1 MMRRTT
7 YTSKRIIKMLFGIL
21 TILLLSTQEIW
32 GQTYSIDLYAQNYAG
47 GSGTKNDP
55 YLISNDKELA
65 KLARDVNNG
74 NTSQA
79 FLGKYFKLTA
89 DIDLSGGIW
98 MPIGKY
104 YNYGNGNGNNRL
116 FFGKFDGNGHVI
128 KNMHIQ
134 WEGTDAW
141 SAWGLFS
148 TLQGSSSTNLTTV
161 TNLII
166 ENAVVE
172 KKPGFKPYGPGYN
185 VGVVAGEIYGNT
197 ELSNIIIRGSEIKD
211 NDETYE
217 INNESKIG
225 GISGNVQTDSKNET
239 FRIFNIAADT
249 KINMLKN
256 TSVFNNKF
264 HIAQGFGRFSYD
276 MKGGDNIIEPTNIYL
291 FGNGLNIENTSTNI
305 NKGGITANCQNE
317 NNAKKY
323 TSTWYYTQDVTGGK
337 NLGIKVNAATFAN
350 DFVDKAN
357 TLITTK
363 SLEEDK
369 NPWTFTNGALN
380 MYSKIDVSLV
390 ENTYNRNDL
399 QVSYT
404 LTSNQ
409 FKDEYT
415 FSWTVEGEAITPNKG
430 SNGKTIT
437 LPLSNKKRTGVVIIT
452 NGNTGSVIL
461 KKHFEIKPK
470 YYSIDL
476 YADSYSGGTGTKE
489 DPIIISSDLE
499 LAKLARDVETWQ
511 MKDSKYFKL
520 ANDISL
526 DKGLWMPIG
535 NTKYSWAFF
544 KGKFD
549 GDGHTI
555 DNMHICWKD
564 NSGSWGAWGLFSV
577 LNGQAS
583 DEARVCRITNLIIDN
598 AVVEKEEGYM
608 PVGNG
613 LNIGIL
619 AGELAG
625 GNSEISNI
633 IIRNSKIT
641 DNKETYTTPEI
652 AVGGIV
658 GKAVD
663 GQIYRIYNLSS
674 EADINMFDHASLKS
688 GNTCL
693 AEGIGYYGVVNNSN
707 SFVILPTNIY
717 VHGKVSTAN
726 NRCKVG
732 EVVGNRNVNAE
743 SGETATWYYAN
754 KTNSSSSN
762 IATNGTQKSEVDFA
776 TTFASQNNLYISA
789 NNFQDKLNW
798 SYTSGTGFNFGSTKL
813 TVKRGYNTIIT
824 AETIEGNAG
833 NEKYFWYTSSD
844 KKNWT
849 LQNENNAYNDF
860 SISLE
865 DYDQFVYALLE
876 DGSSQSGVAKIDARK
891 VDAVMKTNEETNTLY
906 IEITNNIWENNDKL
920 NVTYSWVKNGK
931 EETVAPTFDKSSL
944 APTDKLS
951 CHVIVTTKDGV
962 ELLNKWLVY
971 AKSVVYLCPAGV
983 TVTTADGKTIS
994 YNAGD
999 DSNDGLTPATAVRT
1013 WKGAYS
1019 KLTVKGSWDDN
1030 TIVLMGKSDQSVTND
1045 GSDGFPNNN
1054 DYYSSSE
1061 KWENAKASSPFFRNT
1076 TITGSWDG
1084 VDYKGVIE
1092 MYGGHYRNHS
1102 IAIFG
1107 DTRFQ
1112 YLAFNRNPNNTEGDY
1127 FDILY
1132 CQFYNLEMGEGIQMT
1147 NYQKMYQ
1154 GDGTIKGAVS
1164 TSFQIFGGFMDD
1176 NRFSPLSTEGNL
1188 KKMDDALPHG
1198 REGFKIKIKSGHFST
1213 ICVGGRQTT
1222 DNRNGVM
1229 GSPNMPIKCTIDVDI
1244 DRNFNDNHN
1253 ENNSDLDVA
1262 VVLAGNHEGAM
1273 VGDVDIIIKSGKI
1286 GRVVNGSLGARRN
1299 TSNYNAPYN
1308 TYMGRANIL
1317 IDPEHSE
1324 NNNNTDINSRVEITE
1339 IYGGSTGRGFQG
1351 GQWIENPFYGYS
1363 TITIKGGTFLIPTK
1377 CTPEEIFSGI
1387 YGAGAGG
1394 MNGIGDDTNH
1404 TTDERIPYWTNSSTK
1419 SVMAFGNYYTAK
1431 NNLCMYKCY
1440 NADTHTYTEV
1450 DPRLTNN
1457 KIIIEGGIFGS
1468 ETRKID
1474 GIYGGGSGYMSKD
1487 LWIADS
1493 KPSTYGGNIYGKAG
1507 ETVTSLTING
1517 GEFYCKNGIFA
1528 GGRGTDYY
1536 YATKAYNGNP
1546 DDYQELGKIYG
1557 NVELT
1562 INGGKF
1568 HCPIFGGGYGVADAK
1583 LLNSN
1588 NINTLENMARLY
1600 GSSTVKINGGT
1611 FFENIYGG
1619 GDMAVVEKGTNVI
1632 ISDRADIR
1640 ADVFAGGNGRI
1651 KRADTDYTINNN
1663 TWHPEKV
1670 GKVLGNT
1677 NLTFFG
1683 STKVAPY
1690 IYGDIY
1696 GGGNLAQVEGD
1707 THINMYAANFA
1718 GEIFGGGKGRIT
1730 DNNGKELYTYADV
1743 TGNTFVSLAKDQ
1755 GVQINDKEKEEDNY
1769 SINVIWNKK
1778 LDSTK
1783 ENFIEWDTNKAKF
1796 FADGKFLNPHNIYG
1810 GGNLACNVTGKA
1822 TLNIQKGMTPFSLLK
1837 TTEWKV
1843 AYDDNNNPHFS
1854 VFGGGYGLNTTVD
1867 NTDVTV
1873 NVEGDYSVYDAEIED
1888 DTEQLSKGQTPLRAK
1903 SDMNVFDNSK
1913 GIPNFTILAVLGGGY
1928 AGTVDNDA
1936 KVTIDGKTFIH
1947 RVYGGGFGDPKSTS
1961 NNETGKIGGNTEVYV
1976 KGGNIYGDVFGGGA
1990 GVKPKKD
1997 ASSTYTYFT
2006 NVAKVYETTKVEVS
2020 DDAHVYGNVYGGGDM
2035 ANIGSYET
2043 HDNPEAYF
2051 GNKPKSISTF
2061 DQTNGKFISYEATDY
2076 KSFVNIIGGNIF
2088 GEIFAGGKGLKKAE
2102 APEYNKV
2109 GRINGNTILHIANTN
2124 EAGMERIT
2132 PMVWNRVY
2140 GGCAYGV
2147 VDGNTLVHVEGGM
2160 LGLNIFGGG
2169 YGDIPITN
2177 DKTDDNSGQSTASST
2192 LEQVL
2197 GKKDTKNEGTYAC
2210 ILGNTKVQIDGGEWL
2225 WDRKADKN
2233 GNITTWL
2240 DVQSDSEKVC
2250 ENLDEFK
2257 DIIYAIH
2264 NANTLGEITNAKAK
2278 AAMSRIINNKDTKEF
2293 FELTDGDFGS
2303 ASFSKNHNI
2312 FGGGNRA
2319 CYVGYDINGNST
2331 GDGTGE
2337 AIVEI
2342 NHSPVTEIIGANGKS
2357 LNILDFTTLQGLC
2370 WYLAEKNSNNP
2381 QFSVF
2386 GAGYGANTKVR
2397 NAKVYAQAGA
2407 MIEENGTPNKING
2420 KYFRYASQEED
2431 RLKYTNFETNLYID
2445 YMAVSKED
2453 KKLYYGSVDGTSDD
2467 ADTFRRYYNTRMAW
2481 ILGIP
2486 GFTFQE
2492 IHGGGFSGYVKEDT
2506 YVETNNQLTCYNIY
2520 GGGLGALPYGTLNE
2534 TTDKDNHYDFGSVG
2548 GNSKV
2553 FFKSGNVARNVYGG
2567 GAGIESIRVSGNNIV
2582 SLDSKTG
2589 SIIDFPDMA
2598 RVKGKTEVHIYGE
2611 NVGVPPLVIDRTVI
2625 MGNVYGGGDVAN
2637 VGLNTQKA
2645 TAKKIDDAESL
2656 SPSNFTSFVNV
2667 RGGTILS
2674 KIFAGGNGRT
2684 ADVCGDYTKL
2694 GGIYGNACVVTGRP
2708 VMTYPYNEF
2717 ATGSTTEYTS
2727 TSLNPSEEKY
2737 LVNPDATVNKDLMPS
2752 IMNSIYGGGQNGT
2765 VYGNTL
2771 VAIKDGALY
2780 YNIFGGGWGDEETNT
2795 SANITGN
2802 TNLSITGGQ
2811 AMLTSYWSTTMR
2823 NWEPATIVG
2832 DKTYSPQY
2840 IPATQKFKVNH
2851 NIYGGGDKTCVVGEK
2866 DKDGNLVENSG
2877 NTYIK
2882 LEKGLLH
2889 DNTQLLSG
2897 VSTTQFF
2904 NSNEWKEIFNKVG
2917 SPHFCVF
2924 GGGFG
2929 EKTFVLNDSHIE
2941 VAMEARGSINK
2952 GNDIIKGEEHKH
2964 FFSDYSMM
2972 DIVGGGFSG
2981 QVNGTTH
2988 IYGAGGASCRRVFG
3002 GGFYSSVK
3010 ATDINI
3016 KAIDCHDIF
3025 GGGFMGD
3032 VEKET
3037 KVVIGS
3043 QDSKTSTFG
3052 NDDIYIHGNVY
3063 GGNDVSGAVNIVLDS
3078 NGYFKD
3084 NGGTGTNV
3092 NIYGGHI
3099 YGDVYGAGNGNYLYA
3114 LDKKGNKKVTVNEYY
3129 PVNPND
3135 SESETI
3141 PLVYTVPMRETM
3153 PSYMAASDAAK
3164 IVNINS
3170 WRPITNKVNIDI
3182 KGNSTSDII
3191 TIDGDVYGGGN
3202 SASVK
3207 KVHDYDSDNQEG
3219 AIKINI
3225 GNNVNIRSVF
3235 MGCNGEALFAKSE
3248 DNDFMNKFQK
3258 LNGDVENGKELNLAD
3273 TIDWINDPSNKGIST
3288 IYLSTENAQRPLVY
3302 PHLLDLYFQSVETDI
3317 QGQLTWNG
3325 SESGDGLTNC
3335 NIGTFCC
3342 GGNRGNMSVYPN
3354 SVGNVVDYTF
3364 PAGLVITNKIVG
3376 GCNNANYNYKD
3387 LVTHEG
3393 GYLLGNTHSEY
3404 PFIKLTI
3411 KNKFEPKEDNN
3422 AYIGGN
3428 VYGGCYQA
3436 GTVRGDISVILQSDM
3451 LEGKSKEKLDNSND
3465 FLSSKPQYS
3474 ALNVYGAGYGME
3486 SYVYGNT
3493 DVRVAEGMK
3502 CDTVS
3507 TTSDIFNA
3515 SGVSANFV
3523 YGGGQQGNVIG
3534 VTNVDVLNGHIY
3546 KSVTGGSYSGYVWGS
3561 TQVKVGYPIYY
3572 KVKDKQSGIYLLNR
3586 SDKNNKF
3593 IDHEGNTETGAI
3605 LSDLASETIKQ
3616 DIKLIAGDI
3625 ISQAV
3630 YESIIG
3636 KQGLTTEF
3644 VKNDCFEKCISK
3656 PASPLTWNDINIK
3669 IGEAVYGG
3677 GYSVAQGTSV
3687 LANDSTVL
3695 KYTDR
3700 YNIDKAF
3707 TTENSRLV
3715 DLAELPNG
3723 TTKGFGGNTT
3733 ILVADN
3739 SNPSSTR
3746 DHITI
3751 SHQEM
3756 KSIVLPKG
3764 TDLFGY
3770 YYKDKNGN
3778 YRYISLQD
3786 HYFYGGGEEYAKPEE
3801 QGTDKNIY
3809 VYDSEGGIFGDGH
3822 QSYAEG
3828 FRSADLTGY
3837 GFAGTTI
3844 NKPKIINTFQRMDI
3858 LRLEDNCF
3866 NVLGARDYATN
3877 VTNKTPYSIAR
3888 VGEIQMF
3895 AKNIALKG
3903 NKLQGK
3909 TVNRA
3914 RNYMGLANNIHYVG
3928 AVTSNV
3934 PFNEASK
3941 EAWRNDTGEIPASGD
3956 YANKSYLE
3964 VKQSYIDQYKKDTD
3978 EATFQKRNEGTAK
3991 NMIGIA
3997 SGYALK
4003 IQNVQELYDANKK
4016 IVDKIYYGPIYG
4028 VIEMNLIDVREDEG
4042 GGYVYADNVHKRD
4055 NGNNPDFL
4063 ETTGNFV
4070 FPYDAKQNRY
4080 IVDDCFPTGFS
4091 GLKTNDPDSE
4101 IDVHYWYVTGFN
4113 YYYNAHITCFTYKD
4127 AMKFN
4132 NDNSD
4137 GLTVLAGLK
4146 PNQPVTVHSWKMR
4159 SGHPD
4164 NKNDYSCDLEYRNY
4178 LPGKTEGNVDIDN
4191 EDVAGKYTLRV
4202 GGSSSY
4208 TYSNPEASDTE
4219 DANKGFAAVLPMNAT
4234 GAFDS
4239 NNYIRQA
4246 LPSELNNGDAKI
4258 SFELSD
4264 NVNNT
4269 TTEYFNKHLSKK
4281 CLATL
4286 ILKAP
4291 AYSKYNSEK
4300 DNKPIISKVATSTF
4314 FTLSATGNYE
4324 KVENN
4329 TNLSEGKD
4337 YYIKNGIE
4345 GEYAKVNNTTK
4356 IFKKNTDGYAPV
4368 NNIKDVIA
4376 GENYFCE
4383 VPRIYTYTIYLTIE
4397 YVQGPN
4403 INGNITVDNCA
4414 LPGEMIRLKK
4424 NNVTIAADQAFS
4436 ANGYYWRIG
4445 KRKKNADG
4453 KWEFEDNTEWNITKK
4468 AAGYDTYKQGDA
4480 KTAEGLFKNCKYD
4493 KTNDYLDIPA
4503 YYFMNGY
4510 GVQLGI
4516 TMNGLDKIFTVDM
4529 DNDNEFLIHN
4539 YHRMNPHKEGLDLHL
4554 AEAIKRAKEEKD
4566 VATGTTTVPFAEP
4579 RIYISDL
4586 SDLTAFINFIDTIGA
4601 DGKAPRYGA
4610 NAQFVL
4616 QKDLTV
4622 PSDFVCGTGIF
4633 HGIFHGNGH
4642 VIHGLPQDKSLL
4654 AENQGQIYN
4663 LGLESGN
4670 IAAKGSTNGGA
4681 YHCCFEQNPSSSP
4694 SSSEA
4699 SSSLSDGVSTPFAPI
4714 VYRMDGSAD
4723 THYTSDD
4730 FKYGRVAYDL
4740 NEYYLRARYSNEATN
4755 PDDMKALKYVYD
4767 YYANGDYQYANRTD
4781 AITGKNTGITYLRT
4795 GLDSDLPNYEQAE
4808 TRHNQAHDIDKAR
4821 VKAGSSSASSSSP
4834 SSSTP
4839 SSSSPSSAPSSSSPS
4854 SFDGVS
4860 TPFAYEPLFDANH
4873 AATTLAASNIMND
4886 FIFWGQKLQATP
4898 ESCPQAIESHQNC
4911 YMTNRVY
4918 RTAGYYG
4925 DTKLDAFHY
4934 NAYNYLGGTM
4944 TTYVHQPSITAIDFT
4959 CKGDISKATK
4969 TINGIFYPP
4978 VDDNAKVFSDF
4989 SVKNDVTKNLL
5000 VYTNNNVDID
5010 SDTEAYDV
5018 VNKYLR
5024 YNESTRESLIKGH
5037 HVFTNTEGF
5046 TTAFLHLVERTAD
5059 NKNSEGGI
5067 CENNNFCAPLPFTVT
5082 NRAWYVRKPQQYAND
5097 NTGAWEG
5104 ICLPFTV
5111 HKVVAS
5117 INGEITH
5124 FYGIPTTDEL
5134 STPALNTHTLHHE
5147 YWLRGL
5153 TTVGKDGTDIAATFQ
5168 RPGLTS
5174 DGLFMPI
5181 AESSGSTSAGS
5192 SSPSAGS
5199 GSTSAGSGSPSL
5211 SEGVSYTFAT
5221 PFFID
5226 TYESRLYNKDANPY
5240 YAAPHTYSNYPLL
5253 TSEVPYIVRFP
5264 GDGYYEFD
5272 LSSKFYN
5279 DILGKSEPEQTVA
5292 FNAYGYEN
5300 METSYGSITIPV
5312 TKQMATTKDGYTHCG
5327 TFAAKDIKKD
5337 AIYSMNDKGNAF
5349 ISETSTATSIMP
5361 FRTYMTAK
5369 TTKAKALSYAPSMI
5383 KIAESTGIDKIT
5395 PEIGVADKD
5404 DATGSYLIVRPI
5416 NNNKVRIESNISTTI
5431 YVYTITG
5438 QLYRILDVIPG
5449 NSVYSG
5455 FQQGAYIFGKA
5466 KIMVQ

>member
-1854 VFGGGYGLNTTVD
+1854 VFGGGYGLNTTVG

-2210 ILGNTKVQIDGGEWL
+2210 ILGNTKVQIDGGAWL
-2225 WDRKADKN
+2225 WDRTADKN

-2293 FELTDGDFGS
+2293 FEMKDGDFGS

-2319 CYVGYDINGNST
+2319 CYVGYGIDGNST

-2357 LNILDFTTLQGLC
+2357 LDILDFTTLQGLC

-2386 GAGYGANTKVR
+2386 GAGYGVNTKVR
-2397 NAKVYAQAGA
+2397 NAEVYAQAGA
-2407 MIEENGTPNKING
+2407 MIEQNGNPYKIDG
-2420 KYFRYASQEED
+2420 KKYRYASQEED
-2431 RLKYTNFETNLYID
+2431 RLKYTNFETNLYMD

-2492 IHGGGFSGYVKEDT
+2492 IHGGGFSGYVDEDT
-2506 YVETNNQLTCYNIY
+2506 YVEANNQLACYNIY
-2520 GGGLGALPYGTLNE
+2520 GGGLGAMPYGTLNE
-2534 TTDKDNHYDFGSVG
+2534 NKDKDNDYDFGSVG
-2548 GNSKV
+2548 GDSKV
-2553 FFKSGNVARNVYGG
+2553 FIKSGNVASNVYGG
-2567 GAGIESIRVSGNNIV
+2567 GAGIESIRVSGDNIV
-2582 SLDSKTG
+2582 SLDSKAG

-2598 RVKGKTEVHIYGE
+2598 RVKGKTEVHVYGE

-2637 VGLNTQKA
+2637 VGLDDQKA
-2645 TAKKIDDAESL
+2645 TAEKIDVAKSL
-2656 SPSNFTSFVNV
+2656 TPSNFTSFVNV

-2674 KIFAGGNGRT
+2674 KIFAGGKGRT

-2727 TSLNPSEEKY
+2727 TSLNPSEQKY
-2737 LVNPDATVNKDLMPS
+2737 LVNPDATVNKDLMPN
-2752 IMNSIYGGGQNGT
+2752 IMNSVYGGGQNGT
-2765 VYGNTL
+2765 IYGNTL

-2780 YNIFGGGWGDEETNT
+2780 YNVFGGGWGDEETNT

-2851 NIYGGGDKTCVVGEK
+2851 NIYGGGDKTCVVGER
-2866 DKDGNLVENSG
+2866 DKDGNLVANSG

-2889 DNTQLLSG
+2889 DNTQLLPG

-2904 NSNEWKEIFNKVG
+2904 SSNEWKEIFNKVG

-2929 EKTFVLNDSHIE
+2929 EKTFVLSDSHIE

-2952 GNDIIKGEEHKH
+2952 GNDIIKGEEYKH

-2988 IYGAGGASCRRVFG
+2988 INGAGGASCRRVLG

-3182 KGNSTSDII
+3182 KGNSTSDMI

-3202 SASVK
+3202 SASVQK
-3207 KVHDYDSDNQEG
+3207 SDNQVG

-3288 IYLSTENAQRPLVY
+3288 IYLSIENAQRPLVY

-3317 QGQLTWNG
+3317 QGKLTWNG

-3335 NIGTFCC
+3335 TIGTFCC

-3411 KNKFEPKEDNN
+3411 KNQFKPKEDNN

-3436 GTVRGDISVILQSDM
+3436 GTVRGDIVIDFQSDM

-3572 KVKDKQSGIYLLNR
+3572 KVKDKQSGIYLLDR
-3586 SDKNNKF
+3586 TDKNNKY
-3593 IDHEGNTETGAI
+3593 IDREGNTESGAI
-3605 LSDLASETIKQ
+3605 LSNLASESIKQ
-3616 DIKLIAGDI
+3616 NIKLIAGDI

-3636 KQGLTTEF
+3636 KQGLTEEF
-3644 VKNDCFEKCISK
+3644 VKDNCFEKCVSS
-3656 PASPLTWNDINIK
+3656 PESPLTWDDINIK

-3687 LANDSTVL
+3687 LANDTTVL
-3695 KYTDR
+3695 KYTDK

-3707 TTENSRLV
+3707 TPNNTRLV
-3715 DLAELPNG
+3715 GLDELPNK
-3723 TTKGFGGNTT
+3723 TTEGFGGNTT

-3739 SNPSSTR
+3739 SDPSSTR

-3756 KSIVLPKG
+3756 KSIVLPNG

-3770 YYKDKNGN
+3770 YYKDKKGN

-4345 GEYAKVNNTTK
+4345 GEYAKVNTTTK
-4356 IFKKNTDGYAPV
+4356 IFKKDADGYAPV
-4368 NNIKDVIA
+4368 NIKDVIA

-4453 KWEFEDNTEWNITKK
+4453 KWEFEDKTEWDITKK

-4633 HGIFHGNGH
+4633 QGIFHGNGH

-4740 NEYYLRARYSNEATN
+4740 NEYYLRARYSNDATK

-4834 SSSTP
+4834 SS
-4839 SSSSPSSAPSSSSPS
+4839 
-4854 SFDGVS
+4854 FDGVS
-4860 TPFAYEPLFDANH
+4860 TPFAYEPLFDDNH

-4886 FIFWGQKLQATP
+4886 FIFWGEKLQATP

-4959 CKGDISKATK
+4959 CKGDISKSTGK
-4969 TINGIFYPP
+4969 INGIFYPP

-4989 SVKNDVTKNLL
+4989 SVKDDVTKNLL

-5010 SDTEAYDV
+5010 NDTEAYDV
-5018 VNKYLR
+5018 VNNYLR

-5124 FYGIPTTDEL
+5124 FYGIPTDDEL
-5134 STPALNTHTLHHE
+5134 STPSLNTHTLHHE

-5153 TTVGKDGTDIAATFQ
+5153 TTVGKNGTDIAATFQ

-5174 DGLFMPI
+5174 DGLFMPK

-5199 GSTSAGSGSPSL
+5199 GSTSTGSGSPSL

>member
-1 MMRRTT
+1 MQQTK
-7 YTSKRIIKMLFGIL
+7 YASKRLIKMLLGIL
-21 TILLLSTQEIW
+21 TILLMSTQEIW
-32 GQTYSIDLYAQNYAG
+32 GQDKYYSIDLYAQNFAG
-47 GSGTKNDP
+47 GSGTQNDP
-55 YLISNDKELA
+55 YLISNDMELA

-74 NTSQA
+74 NTMQA

-134 WEGTDAW
+134 WEGKDAW

-148 TLQGSSSTNLTTV
+148 TLQGASSTNLTTV

-166 ENAVVE
+166 KNATVE
-172 KKPGFKPYGPGYN
+172 KKPDFKPYGPGYN
-185 VGVVAGEIYGNT
+185 VGVVAGELYPNV
-197 ELSNIIIRGSEIKD
+197 ELSNIIIRGSVITD

-217 INNESKIG
+217 INNETKIG
-225 GISGNVQTDSKNET
+225 GIAGNIQNDGTY
-239 FRIFNIAADT
+239 RIFNIAADT
-249 KINMLKN
+249 QINMLKN
-256 TSVFNNKF
+256 TGVYNDKF
-264 HIAQGFGRFSYD
+264 CIAQGFGSFSYD
-276 MKGGDNIIEPTNIYL
+276 MNGSGNSIQPTNIYL
-291 FGNGLNIENTSTNI
+291 FGNGLNVESSNSETNKNI
-305 NKGGITANCQNE
+305 KKGGITANCQKQE
-317 NNAKKY
+317 NANRY
-323 TSTWYYTQDVTGGK
+323 TSTWYYTTSVDGGK
-337 NLGIKVNAATFAN
+337 NLGTQETDAAFKGEFA
-350 DFVDKAN
+350 KIAN
-357 TLITTK
+357 EFITKNNLTK
-363 SLEEDK
+363 EKTTWYFNNNNISMNK
-369 NPWTFTNGALN
+369 NQ
-380 MYSKIDVSLV
+380 DVYVV
-390 ENTYNRNDL
+390 ENYNRNDYN
-399 QVSYT
+399 VSFSIEGISPETDYT
-404 LTSNQ
+404 
-409 FKDEYT
+409 YT
-415 FSWTVEGEAITPNKG
+415 WKVDNKEITPLEG
-430 SNGKTIT
+430 GKSIS
-437 LPLSNKKRTGVVIIT
+437 LELSNKKRVGVVTIT
-452 NGNTGSVIL
+452 DSKTQKVVMTKNFVIN
-461 KKHFEIKPK
+461 PK

-476 YADSYSGGTGTKE
+476 YADNYAQGSGSET
-489 DPIIISSDLE
+489 DPYIISNDLE
-499 LAKLARDVETWQ
+499 LAKLAYDVNKGTATAG
-511 MKDSKYFKL
+511 KYFKL
-520 ANDISL
+520 SNDINL
-526 DKGLWMPIG
+526 DKALWIPIG
-535 NTKYSWAFF
+535 STNYEEKYFN
-544 KGKFD
+544 GKFD
-549 GDGHTI
+549 GDGYSI
-555 DNMHICWKD
+555 DNMRILWAD
-564 NSGSWGAWGLFSV
+564 TNNDWSTWGLFSAIKGTAD
-577 LNGQAS
+577 N
-583 DEARVCRITNLIIDN
+583 EANFCRITNLIMDHALI
-598 AVVEKEEGYM
+598 EKEPNTNQTEKSG
-608 PVGNG
+608 
-613 LNIGIL
+613 NIGVL
-619 AGELAG
+619 LGEVLSTG
-625 GNSEISNI
+625 YSEISNI
-633 IIRNSKIT
+633 IVRNSVIT
-641 DNKETYTTPEI
+641 DNNESYKRKQFR
-652 AVGGIV
+652 VGGII
-658 GKAVD
+658 GNLED
-663 GQIYRIYNLSS
+663 NHITRLFNLSAQVEIKMLS
-674 EADINMFDHASLKS
+674 NATLSDKCYM
-688 GNTCL
+688 
-693 AEGIGYYGVVNNSN
+693 AEGIGHYGAPKTS
-707 SFVILPTNIY
+707 SSYAIPLTNIY
-717 VHGKVSTAN
+717 VHGSIETTINSNNCYIGGVIGNNAN
-726 NRCKVG
+726 N
-732 EVVGNRNVNAE
+732 NNIT
-743 SGETATWYYAN
+743 STSSTWYYTEAVN
-754 KTNSSSSN
+754 VATTNVVN
-762 IATNGTQKSEVDFA
+762 YGTKQPLSDFA
-776 TTFASQNNLYISA
+776 NIFAVNCNSYIAEKNIDGKSVWTYI
-789 NNFQDKLNW
+789 NSIGFKFSFTRL
-798 SYTSGTGFNFGSTKL
+798 TVERGFNAE
-813 TVKRGYNTIIT
+813 IT
-824 AETIEGNAG
+824 AETVKGNVA
-833 NEKYFWYTSSD
+833 NEKYFWYTSAD
-844 KKNWT
+844 KKIWE
-849 LQNENNAYNDF
+849 LQNKDAASNPF
-860 SISLE
+860 TLPRK
-865 DYDQFVYALLE
+865 DYDQYVYAELA
-876 DGSSQSGVAKIDARK
+876 DGSSRSGIIKIEAVRVEAKLIS
-891 VDAVMKTNEETNTLY
+891 NSGENT
-906 IEITNNIWENNDKL
+906 ISISVTNNIWNNNDYL
-920 NVTYSWVKNGK
+920 NITYSWVKNDD
-931 EETVAPTFDKSSL
+931 EEHPVSTTSTFDKSKL
-944 APTDKLS
+944 GNNDKLK
-951 CHVIVTTKDGV
+951 CHVVVKSQEGIV
-962 ELLNKWLVY
+962 LLDNWLVY
-971 AKSVVYLCPAGV
+971 VKSVIYICPAGV
-983 TVTTADGKTIS
+983 TVGSTT
-994 YNAGD
+994 YNAGND
-999 DSNDGLTPATAVRT
+999 NNDGLTPETPVLT
-1013 WKGAYS
+1013 WNGAYT
-1019 KLTVKGSWDDN
+1019 KLDKEGSWDDN
-1030 TIVLMGKSDQSVTND
+1030 IIVLMGRSDYQVTNNSSNGFTSVTFYNS
-1045 GSDGFPNNN
+1045 SD
-1054 DYYSSSE
+1054 
-1061 KWENAKASSPFFRNT
+1061 WEDKKKKSPFFKNA
-1076 TITGSWDG
+1076 TITGSWND
-1084 VDYKGVIE
+1084 VDYHGVMQMKG
-1092 MYGGHYRNHS
+1092 GGNRDESLPIY
-1102 IAIFG
+1102 G

-1112 YLAFNRNPNNTEGDY
+1112 HLTFERSNNNSDKY
-1127 FDILY
+1127 DILY
-1132 CQFYNLEMGEGIQMT
+1132 CQYNSLEMGEGIQMI
-1147 NYQKMYQ
+1147 NYRDMYN
-1154 GDGTIKGAVS
+1154 GDGTISGAKS
-1164 TSFQIFGGFMDD
+1164 TSFQIFGGFKDD
-1176 NRFSPLSTEGNL
+1176 ARFRNLWEGDNL
-1188 KKMDDALPHG
+1188 KKMDESLPHG
-1198 REGFKIKIKSGHFST
+1198 HEGFSIKIKSGHYST
-1213 ICVGGRQTT
+1213 ICVGGRQT
-1222 DNRNGVM
+1222 NSNINGLM
-1229 GSPNMPIKCTIDVDI
+1229 GSPNMPIKCTIDIDI
-1244 DRNFNDNHN
+1244 DRDFNDKHTSGNG
-1253 ENNSDLDVA
+1253 DKTPTLDVA
-1262 VVLAGNHEGAM
+1262 VILAGNHEGAM

-1286 GRVVNGSLGARRN
+1286 GRVVNGSLGARREVN
-1299 TSNYNAPYN
+1299 GYNAPYN
-1308 TYMGRANIL
+1308 TFMGRANIL
-1317 IDPEHSE
+1317 IDPAQSE
-1324 NNNNTDINSRVEITE
+1324 NNKQTKDINSRVEITE

-1351 GQWIENPFYGYS
+1351 NQWVENPFYGKS
-1363 TITIKGGTFLIPTK
+1363 TITIKGGTFLIPIE
-1377 CTPEEIFSGI
+1377 CNQDMIFSGI

-1394 MNGIGDDTNH
+1394 MNGIGDDDNH
-1404 TTDERIPYWTNSSTK
+1404 TPDTRIPYWNDVNTKSVINFGGYATAKDKLCLYHCYNSSTRT
-1419 SVMAFGNYYTAK
+1419 FT
-1431 NNLCMYKCY
+1431 
-1440 NADTHTYTEV
+1440 DI
-1450 DPRLTNN
+1450 DPRETSTN
-1457 KIIIEGGIFGS
+1457 IIIEGGIFGS
-1468 ETRKID
+1468 STKPID
-1474 GIYGGGSGYMSKD
+1474 GIYAGGSGYMSLD
-1487 LWIADS
+1487 LWPHRGIPS
-1493 KPSTYGGNIYGKAG
+1493 KVGGNIYGKAG
-1507 ETVTSLTING
+1507 ETVASMTING

-1528 GGRGTDYY
+1528 GGRGTDYF
-1536 YATKAYNGNP
+1536 YAKKDNNKIYGTP
-1546 DDYQELGKIYG
+1546 SDYTDLGKIYG

-1568 HCPIFGGGYGVADAK
+1568 HCPVFGGGYGVADAK

-1611 FFENIYGG
+1611 FFDNIYGG

-1632 ISDRADIR
+1632 ISDSADIR

-1651 KRADTDYTINNN
+1651 KRAKTDWNINNN
-1663 TWHPEKV
+1663 TWNPEKV

-1696 GGGNLAQVEGD
+1696 GGGNLSQVGGD

-1730 DNNGKELYTYADV
+1730 RITDNNGNAIGENLYTYADV

-1755 GVQINDKEKEEDNY
+1755 GVQINDEKNKEDNF

-1778 LDSTK
+1778 WNGDK
-1783 ENFIEWDTNKAKF
+1783 FIEWDTNKTQF
-1796 FADGKFLNPHNIYG
+1796 FADGRFKNPHNIYG
-1810 GGNLACNVTGKA
+1810 GGNLACKVTGKA
-1822 TLNIQKGMTPFSLLK
+1822 TLDIQKGMTPFSLLK
-1837 TTEWKV
+1837 TAEWKS
-1843 AYDDNNNPHFS
+1843 AYNDNNNPHFS
-1854 VFGGGYGLNTTVD
+1854 VFGGGYGLNTTVG

-1873 NVEGDYSVYDAEIED
+1873 NVEGDYGVYDAEIED

-1903 SDMNVFDNSK
+1903 GEMNVFDNSK

-1928 AGTVDNDA
+1928 AGTVDKDA

-1947 RVYGGGFGDPKSTS
+1947 RVYGGGFGDPESTS

-2006 NVAKVYETTKVEVS
+2006 NVAKVYETTKVEVA

-2035 ANIGSYET
+2035 ANIGSYITLTNKVE
-2043 HDNPEAYF
+2043 YY

-2061 DQTNGKFISYEATDY
+2061 DQTNGDFISYEARDY
-2076 KSFVNIIGGNIF
+2076 KSFVNIVGGNIF

-2240 DVQSDSEKVC
+2240 DVQTDSEKVC

-2293 FELTDGDFGS
+2293 FELADGDFGS

-2319 CYVGYDINGNST
+2319 CYVGYGIDGKST

-2357 LNILDFTTLQGLC
+2357 LDILDFTTLQGLC

-2386 GAGYGANTKVR
+2386 GAGYGVNTKVR
-2397 NAKVYAQAGA
+2397 KAKVYAQAGA
-2407 MIEENGTPNKING
+2407 MIEQNGNPYKIDG
-2420 KYFRYASQEED
+2420 KKYRYASQEED
-2431 RLKYTNFETNLYID
+2431 RLKYTNFETNLYMD

-2492 IHGGGFSGYVKEDT
+2492 IHGGGFSGYVTDST
-2506 YVETNNQLTCYNIY
+2506 YVEANNQLACYNIY
-2520 GGGLGALPYGTLNE
+2520 GGGLGAMPYGTLNE
-2534 TTDKDNHYDFGSVG
+2534 NKDKDNHYDFGSVG

-2567 GAGIESIRVSGNNIV
+2567 GAGIESIRVSGDNIV
-2582 SLDSKTG
+2582 SIDSKAG

-2598 RVKGKTEVHIYGE
+2598 RVKGKTEVHVYGE

-2637 VGLNTQKA
+2637 VGLNDQKA
-2645 TAKKIDDAESL
+2645 KAEKIDVDKSL
-2656 SPSNFTSFVNV
+2656 TPSNFTSFVNV

-2674 KIFAGGNGRT
+2674 KVFAGGKGRT

-2708 VMTYPYNEF
+2708 VMTYPYNNEF

-2727 TSLNPSEEKY
+2727 TSLNPSDEKY
-2737 LVNPDATVNKDLMPS
+2737 LVNPDATVNKDLMPN
-2752 IMNSIYGGGQNGT
+2752 IMNSVYGGGQNGT
-2765 VYGNTL
+2765 IYGNTL

-2780 YNIFGGGWGDEETNT
+2780 YNVFGGGWGDEETNT

-2851 NIYGGGDKTCVVGEK
+2851 NIYGGGDKTCVVGER
-2866 DKDGNLVENSG
+2866 DKDGNLVGNSG

-2917 SPHFCVF
+2917 SPHFCIF

-3043 QDSKTSTFG
+3043 QDGKTSTFG

-3170 WRPITNKVNIDI
+3170 WRPITNKVNINI
-3182 KGNSTSDII
+3182 KGNSTSDGI

-3202 SASVK
+3202 SASVQ

-3288 IYLSTENAQRPLVY
+3288 LYLSTENAQRPLVY
-3302 PHLLDLYFQSVETDI
+3302 PHLLDIYFQPVETDI
-3317 QGQLTWNG
+3317 QGELTWNDSKTG
-3325 SESGDGLTNC
+3325 ESLTNC
-3335 NIGTFCC
+3335 TIGTFCC
-3342 GGNRGNMSVYPN
+3342 GGNRGNMNVYPN

-3364 PAGLVITNKIVG
+3364 PAGLVITDKIVG

-3393 GYLLGNTHSEY
+3393 GYLLGNTHSKY

-3411 KNKFEPKEDNN
+3411 KNQFKPKEENN

-3436 GTVRGDISVILQSDM
+3436 GTVRGDISVVLQSDM
-3451 LEGKSKEKLDNSND
+3451 LEGKSRTMLDKSNEY
-3465 FLSSKPQYS
+3465 LSSKPEFS

-3493 DVRVAEGMK
+3493 DVIVAEGLK
-3502 CDTVS
+3502 CEAPSPSSEV
-3507 TTSDIFNA
+3507 FKA

-3546 KSVTGGSYSGYVWGS
+3546 KAVTGGSYSGYVWGS

-3572 KVKDKQSGIYLLNR
+3572 KVKDEQSGIYLLDR
-3586 SDKNNKF
+3586 TDKNNKY
-3593 IDHEGNTETGAI
+3593 IDREGNTESGAI
-3605 LSDLASETIKQ
+3605 LSNLASESIKQ
-3616 DIKLIAGDI
+3616 NIKLIAGDI

-3644 VKNDCFEKCISK
+3644 VKTDCFEKCVSS
-3656 PASPLTWNDINIK
+3656 PVSPLTWDDINIC
-3669 IGEAVYGG
+3669 IGEAIYGG

-3695 KYTDR
+3695 KYTDK
-3700 YNIDKAF
+3700 YNINKAF

-3715 DLAELPNG
+3715 GLTELPNG
-3723 TTKGFGGNTT
+3723 TTEGFGGNTT

-3739 SNPSSTR
+3739 SDPSSTR

-3756 KSIVLPKG
+3756 KSIVLPNG

-3770 YYKDKNGN
+3770 YYKHKDGN
-3778 YRYISLQD
+3778 YRFISLQD
-3786 HYFYGGGEEYAKPEE
+3786 SYFYGDGYDKPVG
-3801 QGTDKNIY
+3801 QSDTDKNIY

-3828 FRSADLTGY
+3828 FRCADLTGY
-3837 GFAGTTI
+3837 GFVGTTI
-3844 NKPKIINTFQRMDI
+3844 NNPKIINTFQRMDI

-3895 AKNIALKG
+3895 AKNIALTD
-3903 NKLQGK
+3903 NKLQDK
-3909 TVNRA
+3909 SVKRA

-3934 PFNEASK
+3934 PFNDASS
-3941 EAWRNDTGEIPASGD
+3941 EAWRNDTGEVPASG
-3956 YANKSYLE
+3956 KSYLE
-3964 VKQSYIDQYKKDTD
+3964 VKQSYIDQYKNDAD

-4070 FPYDAKQNRY
+4070 FPYEEKQNRY
-4080 IVDDCFPTGFS
+4080 IVDDCFPTGFN
-4091 GLKTNDPDSE
+4091 GLKTDDPDSE

-4113 YYYNAHITCFTYKD
+4113 YYYNAHITGYTYKD

-4146 PNQPVTVHSWKMR
+4146 PNQPVVVHSWKMR
-4159 SGHPD
+4159 SGHPTD
-4164 NKNDYSCDLEYRNY
+4164 TNEYSCDLEYRNY
-4178 LPGKTEGNVDIDN
+4178 LTAGTKGNVDIDN
-4191 EDVAGKYTLRV
+4191 KDVAGRYTLRV

-4208 TYSNPEASDTE
+4208 TYSDPNAANIAA
-4219 DANKGFAAVLPMNAT
+4219 ANKGFAAVLPMNAT

-4239 NNYIRQA
+4239 KNYIRQA

-4269 TTEYFNKHLSKK
+4269 TTEYFNKHLSEK

-4291 AYSKYNSEK
+4291 AYSVYNSEK
-4300 DNKPIISKVATSTF
+4300 DNKPIISKVATSAF

-4329 TNLSEGKD
+4329 TTLSEGID

-4345 GEYAKVNNTTK
+4345 GEYAIVNTTTK
-4356 IFKKNTDGYAPV
+4356 IFKKDKDGYAPV
-4368 NNIKDVIA
+4368 NIKDVIA

-4453 KWEFEDNTEWNITKK
+4453 KWEFEDKTEWDTTNK
-4468 AAGYDTYKQGDA
+4468 ATGYDTYKQGDA

-4529 DNDNEFLIHN
+4529 DDDNEFLIHN

-4566 VATGTTTVPFAEP
+4566 AATGTTTVPFAEP

-4601 DGKAPRYGA
+4601 DSKTPRYGA

-4681 YHCCFEQNPSSSP
+4681 YHCCFEQNP
-4694 SSSEA
+4694 
-4699 SSSLSDGVSTPFAPI
+4699 SLSDGVSTPFAPI

-4834 SSSTP
+4834 SSSAP

-4860 TPFAYEPLFDANH
+4860 TPFAYEPLFDDNH
-4873 AATTLAASNIMND
+4873 AATTLTASNIMND

-4911 YMTNRVY
+4911 YMTNHVY

-4934 NAYNYLGGTM
+4934 NAYNYSGGTM

-4959 CKGDISKATK
+4959 CKGDISKAIGTN
-4969 TINGIFYPP
+4969 NGIFYPP
-4978 VDDNAKVFSDF
+4978 INDNAKVFSDF
-4989 SVKNDVTKNLL
+4989 SVKDDVTKNLL

-5111 HKVVAS
+5111 HKVAAS

-5124 FYGIPTTDEL
+5124 FYGTPTADEL
-5134 STPALNTHTLHHE
+5134 STPSLNTHTLHHE
-5147 YWLRGL
+5147 YWLRSL
-5153 TTVGKDGTDIAATFQ
+5153 TTVGKDGTDIVATFQ
-5168 RPGLTS
+5168 RPGL
-5174 DGLFMPI
+5174 
-5181 AESSGSTSAGS
+5181 SSTGSSSAGS
-5192 SSPSAGS
+5192 SSS
-5199 GSTSAGSGSPSL
+5199 SL

-5240 YAAPHTYSNYPLL
+5240 YANKHTYSNYPLL
-5253 TSEVPYIVRFP
+5253 TSEVPYVVRFP
-5264 GDGYYEFD
+5264 GESYYEFD

-5300 METSYGSITIPV
+5300 IETSYGSITIPV
-5312 TKQMATTKDGYTHCG
+5312 TKQMATTKDGYSHCG
-5327 TFAAKDIKKD
+5327 TFSAKDIKKD
-5337 AIYSMNDKGNAF
+5337 AIYGMNDKGNAF
-5349 ISETSTATSIMP
+5349 ISDATTATSVMP
-5361 FRTYMTAK
+5361 FRTYMTAE

-5404 DATGSYLIVRPI
+5404 EATGSYLIVRPLT
-5416 NNNKVRIESNISTTI
+5416 NNKVRIESNISTTI

-5455 FQQGAYIFGKA
+5455 FQQGAYVFGKT

>member
-21 TILLLSTQEIW
+21 TILLMSTQEIW
-32 GQTYSIDLYAQNYAG
+32 GQTYSKDLYAQNYAG

-55 YLISNDKELA
+55 YLISNDMELA

-89 DIDLSGGIW
+89 DIDLKNGIW

-128 KNMHIQ
+128 TNMHIQ

-249 KINMLKN
+249 QINMLKN

-264 HIAQGFGRFSYD
+264 CIAQGFGRFSYN

-291 FGNGLNIENTSTNI
+291 FGKGLNVESSNSETNKNI

-323 TSTWYYTQDVTGGK
+323 ASTWYYTQNVDGGK
-337 NLGIKVNAATFAN
+337 NLGTQKTDAAFKGEFA
-350 DFVDKAN
+350 KIAN
-357 TLITTK
+357 EFITKNNLT
-363 SLEEDK
+363 EEK
-369 NPWTFTNGALN
+369 TAWYFNNNNISMNNNL
-380 MYSKIDVSLV
+380 DVYVV
-390 ENTYNRNDL
+390 ENYNRNDYN
-399 QVSYT
+399 VSFSIEGISPETDYT
-404 LTSNQ
+404 
-409 FKDEYT
+409 YT
-415 FSWTVEGEAITPNKG
+415 WKVDNKEITPAKG
-430 SNGKTIT
+430 DKSIS
-437 LPLSNKKRTGVVIIT
+437 LELSNKKRVGVVTIT
-452 NGNTGSVIL
+452 DSKTQEVIMT
-461 KKHFEIKPK
+461 KNFVINPK

-476 YADSYSGGTGTKE
+476 YADNYAQGSGSET
-489 DPIIISSDLE
+489 DPYIISNDLE
-499 LAKLARDVETWQ
+499 LAKLAYDVNKGTATAG
-511 MKDSKYFKL
+511 KYFKL
-520 ANDISL
+520 SNDINL
-526 DKGLWMPIG
+526 DKALWIPIG
-535 NTKYSWAFF
+535 STNYEEKYFN
-544 KGKFD
+544 GKFD
-549 GDGHTI
+549 GDGYSI
-555 DNMHICWKD
+555 DNMRILWTD
-564 NSGSWGAWGLFSV
+564 TNNGWSTWGLFSAIKGTAD
-577 LNGQAS
+577 N
-583 DEARVCRITNLIIDN
+583 EANFCRITNLVMDHALI
-598 AVVEKEEGYM
+598 EKEPNTNQTEKSGNVAVLVGEVLTTGY
-608 PVGNG
+608 
-613 LNIGIL
+613 
-619 AGELAG
+619 
-625 GNSEISNI
+625 SEVSNI
-633 IIRNSKIT
+633 IVRNSVIT
-641 DNKETYTTPEI
+641 DNNESYKRKQFR
-652 AVGGIV
+652 VGGII
-658 GKAVD
+658 GNLED
-663 GQIYRIYNLSS
+663 NHITRLFNLSAQVEIKMLS
-674 EADINMFDHASLKS
+674 NATLRDKCYM
-688 GNTCL
+688 
-693 AEGIGYYGVVNNSN
+693 AEGIGRYGAPKTS
-707 SFVILPTNIY
+707 SSYAIPLTNIY
-717 VHGKVSTAN
+717 VHGSIETTINSNNCYVGGVIGNNAN
-726 NRCKVG
+726 N
-732 EVVGNRNVNAE
+732 NNIT
-743 SGETATWYYAN
+743 STSSTWYYTEAVSV
-754 KTNSSSSN
+754 TTSN
-762 IATNGTQKSEVDFA
+762 VVNYGTKQPLSDFA
-776 TTFASQNNLYISA
+776 NIFAENCNSYIAEKNIDGKSVWTYI
-789 NNFQDKLNW
+789 N
-798 SYTSGTGFNFGSTKL
+798 SIGFKFSFTRL
-813 TVKRGYNTIIT
+813 AVKRGFNAEIT
-824 AETIEGNAG
+824 AETVKGNAA
-833 NEKYFWYTSSD
+833 NEKYFWYTSAD
-844 KKNWT
+844 KKIWE
-849 LQNENNAYNDF
+849 LQNKDTASNPF
-860 SISLE
+860 TLPRK
-865 DYDQFVYALLE
+865 DYDQYVYAELA
-876 DGSSQSGVAKIDARK
+876 DGSSRSGIIKIEAVRVEAKLIS
-891 VDAVMKTNEETNTLY
+891 NSGENT
-906 IEITNNIWENNDKL
+906 ISVSVTNNIWNNNDYL
-920 NVTYSWVKNGK
+920 NITYSWVKNDD
-931 EETVAPTFDKSSL
+931 EERPVSTTSTYDKSKL
-944 APTDKLS
+944 YKNDKLK
-951 CHVIVTTKDGV
+951 CHVVVKSQDEIV
-962 ELLNKWLVY
+962 LLDNWLVY
-971 AKSVVYLCPAGV
+971 VKSVIYICPAGV
-983 TVTTADGKTIS
+983 TVGSTT
-994 YNAGD
+994 YNAGND
-999 DSNDGLTPATAVRT
+999 DNDGLTPKTAVKT
-1013 WKGAYS
+1013 WNGAYS
-1019 KLTVKGSWDDN
+1019 KLAKEGSWDDN
-1030 TIVLMGKSDQSVTND
+1030 IIVLMGRSDYKVTNNSSNGFTSVTFNKSAD
-1045 GSDGFPNNN
+1045 
-1054 DYYSSSE
+1054 
-1061 KWENAKASSPFFRNT
+1061 WETQKSTSPFFKNA
-1076 TITGSWDG
+1076 TITGSWND
-1084 VDYKGVIE
+1084 VDYHGVMQMKG
-1092 MYGGHYRNHS
+1092 GGKREESLPIY
-1102 IAIFG
+1102 G

-1112 YLAFNRNPNNTEGDY
+1112 YITFERKEYVSDKY
-1127 FDILY
+1127 DILY
-1132 CQFYNLEMGEGIQMT
+1132 CQFYNLEMGEGIQMI
-1147 NYQKMYQ
+1147 NYKDMFDA
-1154 GDGTIKGAVS
+1154 DGTIYGAKS
-1164 TSFQIFGGFMDD
+1164 TSFQIFGGFNDD
-1176 NRFSPLSTEGNL
+1176 ARFRNLWEGDNL
-1188 KKMDDALPHG
+1188 KKMDESLPHG
-1198 REGFKIKIKSGHFST
+1198 HEGFSIKIKSGHYST
-1213 ICVGGRQTT
+1213 ICVGGRQTQS
-1222 DNRNGVM
+1222 NINGLM

-1253 ENNSDLDVA
+1253 DNQSTLDVA

-1286 GRVVNGSLGARRN
+1286 GRVVNGSLGAKRN
-1299 TSNYNAPYN
+1299 VNGYNNAPYN
-1308 TYMGRANIL
+1308 TFMGRANIL
-1317 IDPEHSE
+1317 IDPAQSE
-1324 NNNNTDINSRVEITE
+1324 NNKQAKDINSRVEITE
-1339 IYGGSTGRGFQG
+1339 IYGGSTGRGFVDNEEV
-1351 GQWIENPFYGYS
+1351 ENPFYGQS
-1363 TITIKGGTFLIPTK
+1363 TITIKGGTFLIPIG
-1377 CTPEEIFSGI
+1377 CNQDMIFSGI

-1394 MNGIGDDTNH
+1394 MNGIGDDDNH
-1404 TTDERIPYWTNSSTK
+1404 TPDTRIPYWNDVNTKSVINFGGYATAKDKLCLYHCYNSSTRT
-1419 SVMAFGNYYTAK
+1419 FT
-1431 NNLCMYKCY
+1431 
-1440 NADTHTYTEV
+1440 DI
-1450 DPRLTNN
+1450 DPRETSTN
-1457 KIIIEGGIFGS
+1457 IIIEGGIFGS
-1468 ETRKID
+1468 STKPID
-1474 GIYGGGSGYMSKD
+1474 GIYAGGSGYMSLD
-1487 LWIADS
+1487 LWPHGGIPS
-1493 KPSTYGGNIYGKAG
+1493 KVGGNIYGKAG
-1507 ETVTSLTING
+1507 ETVASITING

-1583 LLNSN
+1583 QKN
-1588 NINTLENMARLY
+1588 NNTINTLENMARLY

-1619 GDMAVVEKGTNVI
+1619 GDMAVVGKETNVI
-1632 ISDRADIR
+1632 ISDSADIR
-1640 ADVFAGGNGRI
+1640 ADVFAGGNGRT
-1651 KRADTDYTINNN
+1651 KRADTDYDIKDN
-1663 TWHPEKV
+1663 TWKPELV
-1670 GKVLGNT
+1670 GKVVGNT

-1730 DNNGKELYTYADV
+1730 DDKGKAIAKNLYTYADV

-1755 GVQINDKEKEEDNY
+1755 GVQINDKEKEEDNF
-1769 SINVIWNKK
+1769 SINVIWNRK

-1783 ENFIEWDTNKAKF
+1783 ENFIEWNTNKAEF
-1796 FADGKFLNPHNIYG
+1796 FANGKFLNPHNIYG
-1810 GGNLACNVTGKA
+1810 GGNLACEVTGKA

-1854 VFGGGYGLNTTVD
+1854 VFGGGYGLNTTVG

-1903 SDMNVFDNSK
+1903 GEMNVFDNSK

-1928 AGTVDNDA
+1928 AGTVKNDT

-1947 RVYGGGFGDPKSTS
+1947 RVYGGGFGDPTSTS
-1961 NNETGKIGGNTEVYV
+1961 NNNTGKIGGNTEVYV

-1990 GVKPKKD
+1990 GVKPKND
-1997 ASSTYTYFT
+1997 TYFT
-2006 NVAKVYETTKVEVS
+2006 DVAKVEGTTKVEIS
-2020 DDAHVYGNVYGGGDM
+2020 DDAHVYGDVYGGGDM
-2035 ANIGSYET
+2035 ANIGSYIT
-2043 HDNPEAYF
+2043 HTNKVEYY

-2061 DQTNGKFISYEATDY
+2061 DQTNGNFISYKATDY

-2088 GEIFAGGKGLKKAE
+2088 GKIFAGGKGLKKAE

-2210 ILGNTKVQIDGGEWL
+2210 ILGNTKVQIDGGAWL

-2233 GNITTWL
+2233 GKITTWL
-2240 DVQSDSEKVC
+2240 DVQTDNEKVC

-2293 FELTDGDFGS
+2293 FEMTDGDFGS
-2303 ASFSKNHNI
+2303 ARFSKNHNI

-2319 CYVGYDINGNST
+2319 CYVGYGIDGNST

-2357 LNILDFTTLQGLC
+2357 LDILDFTTLQGLC

-2397 NAKVYAQAGA
+2397 NAKVYAQTGA
-2407 MIEENGTPNKING
+2407 MIELNGTPNKIDG
-2420 KYFRYASQEED
+2420 KSFRYASQEED

-2492 IHGGGFSGYVKEDT
+2492 IHGGGFSGYVEDST
-2506 YVETNNQLTCYNIY
+2506 YVEANNQLACYNIY
-2520 GGGLGALPYGTLNE
+2520 GGGLGAMPYGTLNE

-2553 FFKSGNVARNVYGG
+2553 FIKSGNVAKNVYGG
-2567 GAGIESIRVSGNNIV
+2567 GAGIESIRVSGDNIV

-2598 RVKGKTEVHIYGE
+2598 RVKGKTEVHVYGE

-2637 VGLNTQKA
+2637 VGLDSQKA
-2645 TAKKIDDAESL
+2645 TAEKIDVAKSL
-2656 SPSNFTSFVNV
+2656 TPSNFTSFVNV

-2674 KIFAGGNGRT
+2674 KIFAGGKGRT

-2727 TSLNPSEEKY
+2727 TSLNPSEQQY
-2737 LVNPDATVNKDLMPS
+2737 LVNPDATVNKDLMPN
-2752 IMNSIYGGGQNGT
+2752 IMNSVYGGGQNGT
-2765 VYGNTL
+2765 IYGNTL

-2780 YNIFGGGWGDEETNT
+2780 YNVFGGGWGDEETNT

-2866 DKDGNLVENSG
+2866 DKDGNLVANSG

-2904 NSNEWKEIFNKVG
+2904 SSNEWKEIFNKVG

-2952 GNDIIKGEEHKH
+2952 GNDIIKGEEYKH

-3016 KAIDCHDIF
+3016 KAIDCQDIF

-3052 NDDIYIHGNVY
+3052 NDDIYIHGNIY
-3063 GGNDVSGAVNIVLDS
+3063 GGNDVSGAINIVLDS

-3202 SASVK
+3202 SASVQK
-3207 KVHDYDSDNQEG
+3207 SDNQVG

-3335 NIGTFCC
+3335 TIGTFCC

-3354 SVGNVVDYTF
+3354 SVGNVIDYTF

-3411 KNKFEPKEDNN
+3411 KNQFKPKEDNN

-3436 GTVRGDISVILQSDM
+3436 GTVRGDIVIDFQSDM
-3451 LEGKSKEKLDNSND
+3451 LGGKSKEKLDNSND

-3474 ALNVYGAGYGME
+3474 ALNVYGGGYGME

-3493 DVRVAEGMK
+3493 DIIVAKGLK
-3502 CDTVS
+3502 CSAPS
-3507 TTSDIFNA
+3507 TSSSGEFNA

-3546 KSVTGGSYSGYVWGS
+3546 KAVTGGSYSGYVWGS

-3572 KVKDKQSGIYLLNR
+3572 KVKDKQSGIYLLDR
-3586 SDKNNKF
+3586 TDKSNKY

-3636 KQGLTTEF
+3636 KQGLTAEF
-3644 VKNDCFEKCISK
+3644 VKTDCFETCVSS
-3656 PASPLTWNDINIK
+3656 PASPLTWDDINIK
-3669 IGEAVYGG
+3669 IGEAIYGG

-3695 KYTDR
+3695 KYTDK

-3739 SNPSSTR
+3739 SAPSSTR

-3756 KSIVLPKG
+3756 KSIVLPNG

-3786 HYFYGGGEEYAKPEE
+3786 HYFYGDGYDKPVG
-3801 QGTDKNIY
+3801 QSDTIY

-3844 NKPKIINTFQRMDI
+3844 NNPKIINTFQRMDI

-3895 AKNIALKG
+3895 AKNIALDG
-3903 NKLQGK
+3903 NKLQDK
-3909 TVNRA
+3909 SVKRA

-3941 EAWRNDTGEIPASGD
+3941 EAWRNDTGEVPASGD

-3964 VKQSYIDQYKKDTD
+3964 VKQSYIDQYKDKD

-4055 NGNNPDFL
+4055 NGNTPDFL

-4070 FPYDAKQNRY
+4070 FPYDTMQNRY

-4113 YYYNAHITCFTYKD
+4113 YYYNAHITGFTYKD

-4146 PNQPVTVHSWKMR
+4146 PNQPVTIHSWKMR
-4159 SGHPD
+4159 SGHPKD
-4164 NKNDYSCDLEYRNY
+4164 TNEYSCDLEYRNY
-4178 LPGKTEGNVDIDN
+4178 LPAKTEGNVDIDN
-4191 EDVAGKYTLRV
+4191 KDVAGGYTLRV

-4291 AYSKYNSEK
+4291 AYSEYKSE
-4300 DNKPIISKVATSTF
+4300 DNNKPIISKVATSTF

-4329 TNLSEGKD
+4329 TNLSEGTT

-4345 GEYAKVNNTTK
+4345 GEYAKVDPSLIYQK
-4356 IFKKNTDGYAPV
+4356 DQDGYALV
-4368 NNIKDVIA
+4368 NISNVTV
-4376 GENYFCE
+4376 GNNYFCE
-4383 VPRIYTYTIYLTIE
+4383 VPRVYTYTIYLTIE

-4453 KWEFEDNTEWNITKK
+4453 KWEFEDKTEWNTTNK
-4468 AAGYDTYKQGDA
+4468 ATGYDTYKQGDA

-4554 AEAIKRAKEEKD
+4554 AEAIKRAKDEKD
-4566 VATGTTTVPFAEP
+4566 VAAGTTTVPFAEP

-4601 DGKAPRYGA
+4601 DGKVPRYGA

-4633 HGIFHGNGH
+4633 QGIFHGNGH

-4740 NEYYLRARYSNEATN
+4740 NEYYLRARYSNDATK

-4781 AITGKNTGITYLRT
+4781 AITGKNTGITFLRT

-4821 VKAGSSSASSSSP
+4821 VKVASSSASSS
-4834 SSSTP
+4834 T
-4839 SSSSPSSAPSSSSPS
+4839 PS

-4860 TPFAYEPLFDANH
+4860 TPFAYEPLFDDNH

-4934 NAYNYLGGTM
+4934 NAYNYLGGIM

-4959 CKGDISKATK
+4959 CKGDISKSTGK
-4969 TINGIFYPP
+4969 NNGIFYPP

-4989 SVKNDVTKNLL
+4989 SVKDDVTKNLL
-5000 VYTNNNVDID
+5000 VYTNNNVDIN

-5018 VNKYLR
+5018 VNKNLS

-5104 ICLPFTV
+5104 ICLPFTI

-5124 FYGIPTTDEL
+5124 FYGTPTADEL
-5134 STPALNTHTLHHE
+5134 STPSLNTHTLHHE

-5153 TTVGKDGTDIAATFQ
+5153 TTVDKNGTDIAATFQ
-5168 RPGLTS
+5168 RPGLTCDS
-5174 DGLFMPI
+5174 LFMPI
-5181 AESSGSTSAGS
+5181 AESSG
-5192 SSPSAGS
+5192 SPSAGS
-5199 GSTSAGSGSPSL
+5199 GSTSAGSGSTSL

-5240 YAAPHTYSNYPLL
+5240 YATYATPHTYSNYPLL

-5264 GDGYYEFD
+5264 GEGYYEFD

-5349 ISETSTATSIMP
+5349 ISEASTATSVMP

-5369 TTKAKALSYAPSMI
+5369 TTKAKAMSYAPYMI
-5383 KIAESTGIDKIT
+5383 KIAESTDIDKIT

-5404 DATGSYLIVRPI
+5404 EATGSYLIVRPLT
-5416 NNNKVRIESNISTTI
+5416 NNKVRIESNISTTI

-5455 FQQGAYIFGKA
+5455 FQQGAYIFGKT